1 MATRRSQPSGP
12 WLVTGA
18 AGLLGSQVLRQ
29 AAGRASLCG
38 TWFSQPP
45 AAGSGVDC
53 VQLDVGDRE
62 AVQHLVQRLRP
73 RAIIHTAYRKEG
85 PDAQRVTSQ
94 GTQHIAEA
102 AAEIGAR
109 LVHVSSDVLLD
120 GEHAPYDEAAPSVPL
135 HPYGQAKA
143 EAEATVQQVAPD
155 AAIVRTS
162 LICQLQPPDPISA
175 WIIDSLRLGRS
186 ITLFT
191 DEIRSPV
198 WVQDLAA
205 ALVELAELPFSGVLN
220 VAGPQA
226 LSRYQMGVRL
236 ARHVGLDERGISA
249 GSSLDSGLRRP
260 RNCTLDVRLAQRL
273 LRTRLRSYD
282 EGLADA
288 PWLPSLIG
296 PVSDHA
302 RLG

>member
-18 AGLLGSQVLRQ
+18 TGLLGSQVLRQ
-29 AAGRASLCG
+29 AAGRAPLCG

-45 AAGSGVDC
+45 AAGSGVDF
-53 VQLDVGDRE
+53 VQLDVGDHE
-62 AVQHLVQRLRP
+62 AVQRLVQRLRP
-73 RAIIHTAYRKEG
+73 QAIIHTAYRKEG
-85 PDAQRVTSQ
+85 PDARRVTVQ

-109 LVHVSSDVLLD
+109 LVHASSDVLLD
-120 GEHAPYDEAAPSVPL
+120 GEHAPYDETAPPAPL

-143 EAEATVQQVAPD
+143 EAEAAVQQAAPE
-155 AAIVRTS
+155 AVIVRTS

-175 WIIDSLRLGRS
+175 WIIDSLRDSRP

-191 DEIRSPV
+191 DEIRSPL

-205 ALVELAELPFSGVLN
+205 ALVELVELPFSGVLN
-220 VAGPQA
+220 VAGPQS

-236 ARHVGLDERGISA
+236 ARHVGLDERGIGA

-260 RNCTLDVRLAQRL
+260 RDCTLDVRLAQRL
-273 LRTRLRSYD
+273 LHTRLRSYD
-282 EGLADA
+282 EGLAAA
-288 PWLPSLIG
+288 PSPLDLSPLG
-296 PVSDHA
+296 PVCA
-302 RLG
+302 

>member
-1 MATRRSQPSGP
+1 MATSQSQPSGP

-18 AGLLGSQVLRQ
+18 TGLLGNQVVRQ
-29 AAGRASLCG
+29 AAGRVPLWGA
-38 TWFSQPP
+38 WFSVQPAP
-45 AAGSGVDC
+45 YHGVDY
-53 VQLDVGDRE
+53 VQLDVGDRQ
-62 AVQHLVQRLRP
+62 AVLQLMQRLRP

-85 PDAQRVTSQ
+85 PDLRRVTAQ
-94 GTQHIAEA
+94 GAGYIAQA
-102 AAEIGAR
+102 AAAIGAR
-109 LVHVSSDVLLD
+109 LVHLSSDVLLD
-120 GEHAPYDEAAPSVPL
+120 GEHPPYDESAPPAPL

-143 EAEATVQQVAPD
+143 EAEAAVQQAAPD

-162 LICQLQPPDPISA
+162 LICRLQPPDPISA
-175 WIIDSLRLGRS
+175 WVIDSLRQGRS

-205 ALVELAELPFSGVLN
+205 ALIELVELPVSGVLN
-220 VAGPQA
+220 VAGPQP

-236 ARHVGLDERGISA
+236 ARCFGLDAQGISA

-288 PWLPSLIG
+288 KPYDQSG
-296 PVSDHA
+296 RSPVQ
-302 RLG
+302 RPN

>member
-1 MATRRSQPSGP
+1 
-12 WLVTGA
+12 LVTGA
-18 AGLLGSQVLRQ
+18 TGLLGSQVLRQ
-29 AAGRASLCG
+29 AAGRAPLCG
-38 TWFSQPP
+38 TWFSQRPV
-45 AAGSGVDC
+45 AGSGVDF
-53 VQLDVGDRE
+53 VQLDVGDHE
-62 AVQHLVQRLRP
+62 SVQRLVQRLRP

-85 PDAQRVTSQ
+85 PDLHQVTAH

-102 AAEIGAR
+102 AAGIGAR
-109 LVHVSSDVLLD
+109 VVHVSSDVLLD
-120 GEHAPYDEAAPSVPL
+120 GEHAPYDESAAPAPL

-143 EAEATVQQVAPD
+143 EAEAAVQLAAPD
-155 AAIVRTS
+155 AVIVRTS
-162 LICQLQPPDPISA
+162 LICRLQPPDPIGA
-175 WIIDSLRLGRS
+175 WIIDSLRNGRP

-198 WVQDLAA
+198 WVQDLAD
-205 ALVELAELPFSGVLN
+205 ALIELVDLPFSGVLN
-220 VAGPQA
+220 VAGPQP

-236 ARHVGLDERGISA
+236 VRYFGLDAQGISG

-288 PWLPSLIG
+288 PAALL
-296 PVSDHA
+296 A
-302 RLG
+302 RAGL